1 MILDYKNGIK
11 GGITIAVSH
20 YLEVNNKSMFN
31 YDDKKNIQTF
41 SILILTI
48 NADGLYYNHF
58 HMTDLHILNIYQ
70 CLNLTLL

>member
-11 GGITIAVSH
+11 EGITRAVSH
-20 YLEVNNKSMFN
+20 YLEVNNKSIFN
-31 YDDKKNIQTF
+31 YDNKKNIQTF
-41 SILILTI
+41 SILILNI

-58 HMTDLHILNIYQ
+58 PMTDLHILKIYQ